1 MNPGGGWRGLSE
13 LGYLAFWW
21 AAWSLGDFYLLDWSP
36 WSELWVLGLLGGW
49 TATTWLVERLRTSKR
64 TKAPT
69 EIAIELKE

>member
-36 WSELWVLGLLGGW
+36 WSELWVLGLLGGSNHL
-49 TATTWLVERLRTSKR
+49 LVERFAHEQRTQTR
-64 TKAPT
+64 